1 MNRVAVIIVSNGD
14 AVDGWWTPEIW
25 KVDPVTLEPIPN
37 GQLWAPSGIDH
48 MYGTVNGAREV
59 VKEVVDNWIRHEL
72 NIMVGKE
79 VF

>member
-1 MNRVAVIIVSNGD
+1 MNRIAVIIVPNGD
-14 AVDGWWTPEIW
+14 DIDHWWSPEIW

-37 GQLWAPSGIDH
+37 GWLWAPTGIDY
-48 MYGTVNGAREV
+48 MFDTVNGAREV